1 LTLTLPLPLTLALT
15 LTFTQALPLPLTS
28 GGGRDAREWLDL
40 DAWLALS
47 TALEE
52 AGYP

>member
-1 LTLTLPLPLTLALT
+1 MREVFASYDSALRT
-15 LTFTQALPLPLTS
+15 AFR

-52 AGYP
+52 AG